1 MLANLSSVIDS
12 QLQFTTLLIPHH
24 VANNHWV
31 LLHMDLLSRTFF
43 PINPYRPTAPH
54 QGDIERSTQVVGSIA
69 KAFGFAELQ
78 LFMPEKVCSFPR
90 QKVSDTINCGLFVAL
105 YTLAFLEQEEP
116 LHFLSINEYRFL
128 FAIWLLTETQP
139 SLKK

>member
-1 MLANLSSVIDS
+1 ML
-12 QLQFTTLLIPHH
+12 
-24 VANNHWV
+24 
-31 LLHMDLLSRTFF
+31 
-43 PINPYRPTAPH
+43 PTIIGFCFIWICYQELFPH
-54 QGDIERSTQVVGSIA
+54 QPISSDCASSRDIERSTQVVGSIA